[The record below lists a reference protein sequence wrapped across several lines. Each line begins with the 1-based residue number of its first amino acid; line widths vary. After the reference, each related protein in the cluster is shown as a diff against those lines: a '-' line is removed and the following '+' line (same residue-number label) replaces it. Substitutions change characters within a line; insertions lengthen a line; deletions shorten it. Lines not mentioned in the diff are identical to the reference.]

1 MSVRFGVF
9 VPQGWRLD
17 LTEIKDPVAQYEAMT
32 AVGRDAEK
40 AGFDSI
46 WVYDHF
52 HTVPTP
58 EMETTFECWSITAG
72 LARDTQSIKIGQM
85 VTCNGYRNPALLAKI
100 ASTIDVMSAGR
111 LLCGLGAGWYE
122 HEWRAYGY
130 GFPDVPERMRAF
142 REAVEIV
149 VKMWTEERPTYAGK
163 FYTIDGPINEPKG
176 IQRPHIPLWLGGG
189 GEKVTLKLVAKYAQ
203 ACNVGGGNP
212 ELVRQKLDIL
222 RGHCDALGRDYQSIA
237 KSTNLNVFLI
247 NPGEDPERATAK
259 ARGKA
264 SLEEYRKGTMVATPA
279 EVRERVQQL
288 VEAGADYII
297 AYLPRVAYERERVA
311 QFAEEVMN
319 HFK

>member
-1 MSVRFGVF
+1 MSVKFGVF
-9 VPQGWRLD
+9 VPQGWRMD
-17 LTEIKDPVAQYEAMT
+17 LVEIRDPLAQYEAMT

-72 LARDTQSIKIGQM
+72 LARDTSTIKIGQM

-149 VKMWTEERPTYAGK
+149 VKMWTEEKPVYNGK

-176 IQRPHIPLWLGGG
+176 IQKPHIPLWLGGG
-189 GEKVTLKLVAKYAQ
+189 GEKVTLKLVAKYGQ

-212 ELVRQKLDIL
+212 DTVRQKLAVL
-222 RGHCDALGRDYQSIA
+222 KEHCDALGRDYASIA
-237 KSTNLNVFLI
+237 KSTNLNVFMI
-247 NPGEDPERATAK
+247 NPGEDPEQATAK

-264 SLEEYRKGTMVATPA
+264 SLEEFRKATFVGTP
-279 EVRERVQQL
+279 EQVRERVGQL
-288 VEAGADYII
+288 VDAGADYII
-297 AYLPRVAYERERVA
+297 TYLPRVAYERERVA
-311 QFAEEVMN
+311 QFADEVVK
-319 HFK
+319 HF

>member
-1 MSVRFGVF
+1 MSVKFGVF
-9 VPQGWRLD
+9 VPQGWRMD
-17 LTEIKDPVAQYEAMT
+17 LVEIRDPLAQYETMT

-72 LARDTQSIKIGQM
+72 LARDTSTIKIGQM

-149 VKMWTEERPTYAGK
+149 VKMWTEEKPVYNGK

-176 IQRPHIPLWLGGG
+176 IQKPHIPLWLGGG
-189 GEKVTLKLVAKYAQ
+189 GEKVTLKLVAKYGQ

-212 ELVRQKLDIL
+212 DTVRQKLAVL
-222 RGHCDALGRDYQSIA
+222 KEHCDALGRDYASIT
-237 KSTNLNVFLI
+237 KSTNLNVYMI
-247 NPGEDPERATAK
+247 NPGDDPEQATAK

-264 SLEEYRKGTMVATPA
+264 SLEEFRKATFVGTP
-279 EVRERVQQL
+279 EQVRERVGQL
-288 VEAGADYII
+288 VDAGADYII

-311 QFAEEVMN
+311 QFAEEVAN
-319 HFK
+319 RF

>member
-1 MSVRFGVF
+1 MSVKFGVF
-9 VPQGWRLD
+9 VPQGWRMD
-17 LTEIKDPVAQYEAMT
+17 LVEIRDPRAQYEAMT

-58 EMETTFECWSITAG
+58 EIETTFECWSITAG
-72 LARDTQSIKIGQM
+72 LARDTNTIKIGQM

-130 GFPDVPERMRAF
+130 GFPDVPDRMRAF
-142 REAVEIV
+142 REAVEII
-149 VKMWTEERPTYAGK
+149 VKMWTEEKPVYNGK

-176 IQRPHIPLWLGGG
+176 IQKPHIPLWLGGG
-189 GEKVTLKLVAKYAQ
+189 GEKVTLKLVAKYGQ

-212 ELVRQKLDIL
+212 DTLRQKLAVLKD
-222 RGHCDALGRDYQSIA
+222 HCDALGRDYSTIA
-237 KSTNLNVFLI
+237 KSTNLNVFMI
-247 NPGEDPERATAK
+247 NPGDDPEQATAK

-264 SLEEYRKGTMVATPA
+264 SLEEFRKATFVGTP
-279 EVRERVQQL
+279 EQVRERVGQL
-288 VEAGADYII
+288 VDAGADYII
-297 AYLPRVAYERERVA
+297 AYLPRVAYERERVD
-311 QFAEEVMN
+311 QFADEVVK
-319 HFK
+319 HF

>member
-1 MSVRFGVF
+1 
-9 VPQGWRLD
+9 
-17 LTEIKDPVAQYEAMT
+17 
-32 AVGRDAEK
+32 
-40 AGFDSI
+40 
-46 WVYDHF
+46 
-52 HTVPTP
+52 
-58 EMETTFECWSITAG
+58 METTFECWSITAG
-72 LARDTQSIKIGQM
+72 LARDTSSINIGQM

-149 VKMWTEERPTYAGK
+149 VKMWTEEKPVYNGK

-176 IQRPHIPLWLGGG
+176 IQKPHIPLWLGGG
-189 GEKVTLKLVAKYAQ
+189 GEKVTLKLVAKYGQ

-212 ELVRQKLDIL
+212 DTVRQKLAVL
-222 RGHCDALGRDYQSIA
+222 KEHCDALGRDYASIA
-237 KSTNLNVFLI
+237 KSTNLNVFMI
-247 NPGEDPERATAK
+247 NPGDDPEQATAK

-264 SLEEYRKGTMVATPA
+264 SLEEFRKATFVGTPA
-279 EVRERVQQL
+279 QVRERVGQL
-288 VEAGADYII
+288 VDAGADYII

-311 QFAEEVMN
+311 QFADEVVK
-319 HFK
+319 HF

>member
-1 MSVRFGVF
+1 MSVKFGVF
-9 VPQGWRLD
+9 VPQGWRMD
-17 LTEIKDPVAQYEAMT
+17 LVEIRDPLAQYEAMT

-72 LARDTQSIKIGQM
+72 LARDTSSIKIGQM

-149 VKMWTEERPTYAGK
+149 VKMWTEEKPVYNGK

-176 IQRPHIPLWLGGG
+176 IQKPHIPLWLGGG
-189 GEKVTLKLVAKYAQ
+189 GEKVTLKLVAKYGQ

-212 ELVRQKLDIL
+212 DTIRQKLAVL
-222 RGHCDALGRDYQSIA
+222 KAHCDTLGRDYASIA
-237 KSTNLNVFLI
+237 KSTNLNVFMI
-247 NPGEDPERATAK
+247 NPGEDPEQATAK

-264 SLEEYRKGTMVATPA
+264 SLEEFRKATFVGTP
-279 EVRERVQQL
+279 EQVRERVGQ
-288 VEAGADYII
+288 VVDAGADYVIV
-297 AYLPRVAYERERVA
+297 YLPRVAYERERVA
-311 QFAEEVMN
+311 QFADEVVK
-319 HFK
+319 HF